1 MRCFIA
7 IDISGEAREE
17 IRKLQNNLAEA
28 NMKLVEPQNLHMTM
42 EFLGELTDFQ
52 VNQCKELLKNIK
64 FQKFTAHLGS
74 TEVFPSEAHIKVAWV
89 SLEPE
94 GIIKELHE
102 KIHSLLNRIINLDER
117 FESHI
122 TLARIKFVKDK
133 KQFIEKFKN
142 QKFRQIEFLVNSF
155 ALKKSTLTEKGLIYE
170 DVVRF
175 SLS

>member
-7 IDISGEAREE
+7 IDISDEAREE
-17 IRKLQNNLAEA
+17 IRKLQKNLAEPK
-28 NMKLVEPQNLHMTM
+28 MKLVEPQNLHMTM

-74 TEVFPSEAHIKVAWV
+74 TGVFPSEAYIKVAWV

-94 GIIKELHE
+94 GIIKEIHE
-102 KIHSLLNRIINLDER
+102 RIHSSLKSIINLDER

-142 QKFRQIEFLVNSF
+142 QKFRQVEFLVNSF
-155 ALKKSTLTEKGLIYE
+155 VLKKSTLTEKGPIYG
-170 DVVRF
+170 DIARF
-175 SLS
+175 DLF